1 MQSVP
6 LAEAGAVL
14 TVDLDALAANWR
26 LLAERVRPAQCA
38 AVVKADAYGIGIER
52 AVPAL
57 ARAGC
62 RVFFT
67 AHFSEGRRVSQ
78 ALGAHIRDSEVY
90 VLNGLM
96 SAPGGVTDFVR
107 AGLRPVLASAH
118 DLGLW
123 RRTAPVGA
131 LAPGL
136 QIDTGM
142 NRLGL
147 SPEEAGMLFRNRDEA
162 LPLGLVMS
170 HFIASEEPGNAL
182 NAAQAASFAACLP
195 LHPGVPASLAN
206 SSGIFLKEQPYFDIA
221 RPGYALYGGN
231 PTPGAPNPMRPVIT
245 LTARILQ
252 LHRVPAGGT
261 VGYNSQWTAL
271 RNTQLATIGIGYA
284 DGFPRLAGS
293 TDARREGAEVM
304 LAKKRCRIIG
314 RVSMDLMVV
323 DVTEAPGS
331 VTQPGAA
338 VEVLNSDITI
348 DDLASYVGNSGY
360 TVLTGLGA
368 RYHRVYVGG

>member
-1 MQSVP
+1 
-6 LAEAGAVL
+6 
-14 TVDLDALAANWR
+14 
-26 LLAERVRPAQCA
+26 
-38 AVVKADAYGIGIER
+38 
-52 AVPAL
+52 
-57 ARAGC
+57 
-62 RVFFT
+62 
-67 AHFSEGRRVSQ
+67 
-78 ALGAHIRDSEVY
+78 
-90 VLNGLM
+90 
-96 SAPGGVTDFVR
+96 
-107 AGLRPVLASAH
+107 
-118 DLGLW
+118 
-123 RRTAPVGA
+123 
-131 LAPGL
+131 
-136 QIDTGM
+136 
-142 NRLGL
+142 
-147 SPEEAGMLFRNRDEA
+147 
-162 LPLGLVMS
+162 
-170 HFIASEEPGNAL
+170 
-182 NAAQAASFAACLP
+182 
-195 LHPGVPASLAN
+195 
-206 SSGIFLKEQPYFDIA
+206 
-221 RPGYALYGGN
+221 
-231 PTPGAPNPMRPVIT
+231 MRPVIT